1 MATKTSR
8 AFNAQKKQV
17 RNQKRAVKAQKRNAQ
32 AQQKKE
38 KASLNNF
45 SNPKTN
51 KMGQTKGGNAK
62 IEAKDIR
69 VGISFFMSHP
79 TAGHQVIDFA
89 TDLER
94 FTMTYNHVNQSAEY
108 AYSAKYHCHKQLME
122 LWTSNAPIDE
132 HFYTIAMHYLV
143 AFDSVGI
150 ALKSGRFFNYGFMIG
165 PTHDDFDA
173 TMIGTLD
180 YDSWNYGR
188 ETRNA
193 A

>member
-1 MATKTSR
+1 MATKTTR
-8 AFNAQKKQV
+8 AANAQ
-17 RNQKRAVKAQKRNAQ
+17 RRATKAQKRKANAKQ
-32 AQQKKE
+32 TKANAAVRNS

-51 KMGQTKGGNAK
+51 NMGQIKSGNAK

-79 TAGHQVIDFA
+79 TAGNQVIDFA

-108 AYSAKYHCHKQLME
+108 AYSAKYHFHKQLME
-122 LWTSNAPIDE
+122 LWTSDAPIDE

-150 ALKSGRFFNYGFMIG
+150 ALKSGKFFNYGFMIG
-165 PTHDDFDA
+165 PSHDDFDA
-173 TMIGTLD
+173 AMVGTID
-180 YDSWNYGR
+180 YDGWNFGR